1 MHDHVRQTTDANV
14 LNMSCRI
21 SSALMFLKAATN
33 CSLVM
38 IGRVLYGSELVSD
51 ARDSVINLVVRCRHF
66 LPGP

>member
-21 SSALMFLKAATN
+21 SYVMFLKAATS

-51 ARDSVINLVVRCRHF
+51 ARDSVINLVVRCRHL